1 MARAASCTGSR
12 ACECWNFSR
21 LWRCE
26 QAAATVDMSRNL
38 QQQALIKQMQASQPA
53 AHWRF
58 SLKLTTRSFACA
70 KQENL
75 LQQHAELKE
84 QLELTQSFL
93 VIPRS
98 LLSRSMCSISA
109 SFAAPMLRCCQ
120 GPICSVSTGTAVGCA
135 FDAHFCFTIHRQQ
148 QQPFPWLRQ

>member
-1 MARAASCTGSR
+1 M
-12 ACECWNFSR
+12 
-21 LWRCE
+21 
-26 QAAATVDMSRNL
+26 VDVSRNL
-38 QQQALIKQMQASQPA
+38 QQQALIEQMQASQPA

-98 LLSRSMCSISA
+98 LLSRSHLFYFRVIRSTN
-109 SFAAPMLRCCQ
+109 
-120 GPICSVSTGTAVGCA
+120 VSLLSRSHLFYHRVIRSTNVSLLSRS
-135 FDAHFCFTIHRQQ
+135 HLFCVYRHGSRMR
-148 QQPFPWLRQ
+148 L